1 MEYKN
6 EDFDKKKIAEVSGTT
21 ALTAVKNTI
30 PTVNDIYVKIKR
42 KNIYISLT
50 CYNKITKNIL
60 DPKIKNLI

>member
-1 MEYKN
+1 MKILIE
-6 EDFDKKKIAEVSGTT
+6 KIAEVSGIT

-50 CYNKITKNIL
+50 YYNKITKNIL
-60 DPKIKNLI
+60 DPRIKNLI

>member
-1 MEYKN
+1 MKILIE
-6 EDFDKKKIAEVSGTT
+6 KIAEVSGIT

-42 KNIYISLT
+42 KNIYITLT

-60 DPKIKNLI
+60 DAKTKNLS